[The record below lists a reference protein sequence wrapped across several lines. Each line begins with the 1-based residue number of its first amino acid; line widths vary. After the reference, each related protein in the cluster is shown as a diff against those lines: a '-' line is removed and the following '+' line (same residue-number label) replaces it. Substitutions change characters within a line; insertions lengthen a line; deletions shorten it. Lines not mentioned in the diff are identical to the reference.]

1 MALLLLVAWPIETE
15 AFDHL
20 ATGRTFDP
28 QISVEKRY
36 PDTEGG
42 FEIWVVNARART
54 ASRLYRTRRTAN
66 ILFSDGMEWVVVNDS
81 EGSGTTSCKLFK
93 REGRKGSVQ
102 YELTRDLTHF
112 AWSFFQAQ
120 TQRETS
126 GLHHRYVRARCW
138 LRDPAAIVISLIGHG
153 NPDHFRVRYW
163 TCLYLVDEGRF
174 TVDLNA
180 VNKPRVLETVKSG

>member
-1 MALLLLVAWPIETE
+1 MALLLIVAWPIETE

-42 FEIWVVNARART
+42 FEIWVVNVQAKSE
-54 ASRLYRTRRTAN
+54 SRLYRTRRTAN
-66 ILFSDGMEWVVVNDS
+66 ILFSDGMDWVVVNDA
-81 EGSGTTSCKLFK
+81 EGSGTTSGKLFK
-93 REGRKGSVQ
+93 REGRKGSVK
-102 YELTRDLTHF
+102 YELPRDLTHF
-112 AWSFFQAQ
+112 AWSFFKAK

-138 LRDPAAIVISLIGHG
+138 LHDPGAIVISLIGHG

-163 TCLYLVDEGRF
+163 TCVYLVDEGRF